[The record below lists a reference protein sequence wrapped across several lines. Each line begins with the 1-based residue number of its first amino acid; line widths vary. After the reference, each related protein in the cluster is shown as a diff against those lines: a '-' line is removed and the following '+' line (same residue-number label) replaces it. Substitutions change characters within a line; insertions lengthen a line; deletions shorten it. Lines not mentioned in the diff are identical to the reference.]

1 MGTLLNRF
9 IEKRLVKY
17 NYILLEPTKGKMI
30 FAFALLSALVIFVQP
45 LNSIP
50 IDDDEVY
57 ELQES
62 LDFEDDSYGLQPFA
76 PFLELD
82 DRDDVCNTYNG
93 VGTKN
98 GKVCCAKSCGTCGG
112 KGCSKRPGGK
122 KNCCARWI
130 KKNCGTAPCK
140 NQNGGSN
147 TDTKTD
153 TGKTDAKTNTD
164 TGKTDT
170 KTDTGKTKT
179 NTDTN
184 SG

>member
-82 DRDDVCNTYNG
+82 DRDDACNSYNG
-93 VGTKN
+93 VASKN
-98 GKVCCAKSCGTCGG
+98 GKDCCAKKCGTCGG

-122 KNCCARWI
+122 KNCCTRWI
-130 KKNCGTAPCK
+130 KKNCGTAPCNIK
-140 NQNGGSN
+140 NGGSN
-147 TDTKTD
+147 TK
-153 TGKTDAKTNTD
+153 TD

-179 NTDTN
+179 NTDTK

>member
-30 FAFALLSALVIFVQP
+30 FSFALLSALVIFVQP
-45 LNSIP
+45 LNSLP

-57 ELQES
+57 ELEES

-82 DRDDVCNTYNG
+82 DRDDACNSYNG
-93 VGTKN
+93 VASKN
-98 GKVCCAKSCGTCGG
+98 GKVCCAKKCGTCGG
-112 KGCSKRPGGK
+112 KGCSKRPG
-122 KNCCARWI
+122 I
-130 KKNCGTAPCK
+130 KKNCGTAPCNIK
-140 NQNGGSN
+140 NGGSN
-147 TDTKTD
+147 TK
-153 TGKTDAKTNTD
+153 TD

-170 KTDTGKTKT
+170 KTDTGKTETKTDTGKTKT
-179 NTDTN
+179 NTDTK